1 MEKPIYRFY
10 LRAKNGAS
18 FNWYYA
24 NNSSVTFITQTLPT
38 NALQYA
44 PLGWQDITISWE
56 RGFTYHGVITNY
68 TEPLKFIRD
77 SAKILRTFYYNSG
90 CNAALQLYVEKFN
103 NSVSVNDYELF
114 FIGDIDF
121 STIQDEKDTVTA
133 TIIEG
138 GFMANFKARENTDY
152 EFDIVSDA
160 NIKKVLVD
168 GFTQQVKVNWTTKNQ
183 IVLGT
188 GRQFTG
194 QYFNNNTVP
203 PFAAIITKD
212 GFNNGDLEF
221 YDVDT
226 GEGISVGGDKFIIG
240 IGGASVGSP
249 YLGNI
254 NNTTA
259 ILVKNVSLINSH
271 KIDLSLKFDLGYAN
285 DDTIAS
291 GVKIQ
296 INTVNITTG
305 NYTNINDIFTSTS
318 VAASSAQIFSINQT
332 STFNIPPNSFIVLV
346 VKDKNSISTSAW
358 RMSINIGDITIIGYN
373 SCKPTFVKCFSP
385 KYVFDKLVDK
395 IGDSLTVSSSSL
407 LVNNADILMTSGNSL
422 RKLPTAKIKTN
433 ISDFYKS
440 WNAILGAAMYY
451 DGAANR
457 VYLESKSSVYN
468 QSLSLSLGTVA
479 KMTIKPLTS
488 EMFSKLKA
496 GYPSVSYDAINGKD
510 EYNKQHE
517 WLTPHIRVQS
527 EKDLTSIYRAD
538 CYGIEQVRSEFLTRD
553 TADSVDNTDNDI
565 YLLHADLSTPYTDAV
580 EGTYYKL
587 KRYSGM
593 TISNI
598 LNTDL
603 AYNINITPKRNL
615 LRHSNYLSSVLHNIT
630 GIITH
635 VGTNKLSNQPELETI
650 FSSVTINEGTDIT
663 ISTLSAP
670 LFLPITFEIE
680 TQEPI
685 NIYSVLN
692 QYPYKHL
699 SFVYNGNTYYGFII
713 KAQHKPSQS
722 QTQQFTLLCSPTTN
736 INNLIH

>member
-18 FNWYYA
+18 FNWYSA

-77 SAKILRTFYYNSG
+77 SAKILRTFYYTNG
-90 CNAALQLYVEKFN
+90 CNAAMQLYVEKFN
-103 NSVSVNDYELF
+103 NSFAVNNYELF
-114 FIGDIDF
+114 FIGDVDF
-121 STIQDEKDTVTA
+121 STIQDEKDTITA

-138 GFMANFKARENTDY
+138 GFMSNFKARENTDY

-160 NIKKVLVD
+160 NIKKVLLD
-168 GFTQQVKVNWTTKNQ
+168 GFKQKYKASWTTKTQMIN
-183 IVLGT
+183 GT
-188 GRQFTG
+188 GTAVLTG
-194 QYFNNNTVP
+194 NYAGTDNVVP
-203 PFAAIITKD
+203 SALLLGGD
-212 GFNNGDLEF
+212 GFNNGDIQLF
-221 YDVDT
+221 DSDIVGSST
-226 GEGISVGGDKFIIG
+226 NIGSIGTVVVGGSVGVTDGLPYIYKNNSTALSHTIDITVNFVL
-240 IGGASVGSP
+240 AFLNTGSSATQFQ
-249 YLGNI
+249 YN
-254 NNTTA
+254 A
-259 ILVKNVSLINSH
+259 V
-271 KIDLSLKFDLGYAN
+271 F
-285 DDTIAS
+285 
-291 GVKIQ
+291 
-296 INTVNITTG
+296 VNITTG
-305 NYTNINDIFTSTS
+305 LITSVNNLFTSAS
-318 VAASSAQIFSINQT
+318 VAAGSFSSNTLNQT
-332 STFNIPPNSFIVLV
+332 TNLTIPANNYLMLV
-346 VKDKNSISTSAW
+346 VRSTSNVPTQTW
-358 RMSINIGDITIIGYN
+358 KMSITTGDIIINATI
-373 SCKPTFVKCFSP
+373 SAKPSFVKCFSP

-422 RKLPTAKIKTN
+422 RNIPTSTIKTN

-451 DGAANR
+451 DNAANR
-457 VYLESKSSVYN
+457 FYLENKATVYN
-468 QSLSLSLGTVA
+468 QSLSLSLGTA
-479 KMTIKPLTS
+479 GKLTIKPLTS

-496 GYPSVSYDAINGKD
+496 GYPNVSYDAINGKD
-510 EYNKQHE
+510 EYNKLHE

-527 EKDLTSIYRAD
+527 EKDLTSMYRAD
-538 CYGIEQVRSEFLTRD
+538 CYGIEQVRSEYLTRD
-553 TADSVDNTDNDI
+553 TADSVGNTDNDI
-565 YLLHADLSTPYTDAV
+565 YLLHADLSTPYTDAI

-630 GIITH
+630 GLITH
-635 VGTNKLSNQPELETI
+635 ISTNKLSNQPELETI

-685 NIYSVLN
+685 NIYSLLN

-713 KAQHKPSQS
+713 KAQYKPSQS